1 VKVEIWSD
9 VVCPWCYIGKRRF
22 ETALAQFERADEVEV
37 VWRSFELDP
46 DAPRTQADSS
56 LEHLA
61 RKYGMSV
68 DQARASQNHVTEL
81 AAAEGLEY
89 RLADVRRGNSF
100 DAHRLLH
107 LARERGKQDE
117 LKERLLRAY
126 FSEGEPIG
134 EPEALGRL
142 PVEVGLDRMEVAEML
157 AGDRF
162 AREVRDDEHS
172 ARLLGIRGVPFFVLD
187 ERYGIEGAQPA
198 ESILQALRTA
208 GSPASVR

>member
-22 ETALAQFERADEVEV
+22 ETALAQFEQAREVEV

-46 DAPRTQADSS
+46 DAPRSQAGSAV
-56 LEHLA
+56 EHLA
-61 RKYGMSV
+61 RKYGMSL
-68 DQARASQNHVTEL
+68 DQARASQDHLTQL
-81 AAAEGLEY
+81 AAAEGLAY

-107 LARERGKQDE
+107 LALGHGKQDE

-126 FSEGEPIG
+126 FTEGAPIG
-134 EPEALGRL
+134 EPETLEQLAA
-142 PVEVGLDRMEVAEML
+142 EVGLDRTEVAETL

-162 AREVRDDEHS
+162 AQEVRDDEHS
-172 ARLLGIRGVPFFVLD
+172 ARLLGIRGVPFFVVD
-187 ERYGIEGAQPA
+187 ERYAIEGAQPA
-198 ESILQALRTA
+198 ESILHALRHA
-208 GSPASVR
+208 GSPAAA

>member
-1 VKVEIWSD
+1 MRVEIWSD

-22 ETALAQFERADEVEV
+22 ETALAEFEGAGAVEV

-46 DAPRTQADSS
+46 EAPRVQEGSS
-56 LEHLA
+56 VEHLA

-68 DQARASQNHVTEL
+68 EQARSSQDRVTQV
-81 AAAEGLEY
+81 AAGLGLDY

-107 LARERGKQDE
+107 LALAHGKQDE

-126 FSEGEPIG
+126 FGEGEPIG
-134 EPEALGRL
+134 EPEVLVRL
-142 PVEVGLDRMEVAEML
+142 AVEVGLDGTEAAETL

-162 AREVRDDEHS
+162 AEDVRADEQR
-172 ARLLGIRGVPFFVLD
+172 ARSLGIRGVPFFVLD
-187 ERYGIEGAQPA
+187 ERYGIEGAQPP
-198 ESILQALRTA
+198 ESILHALREAASRT
-208 GSPASVR
+208 PA